1 MKSWGAKLCLVLLLL
16 NLWFWAWSGGHLRW
30 LGSAPHDP
38 REPQRL
44 EEQIRPEAM
53 QLQRQDKP

>member
-1 MKSWGAKLCLVLLLL
+1 MKSWGAKLCLLLLLL

-30 LGSAPHDP
+30 LGSAPYDP

-53 QLQRQDKP
+53 QLERQDKP

>member
-16 NLWFWAWSGGHLRW
+16 NLWFWAWSNGHLRW
-30 LGSAPHDP
+30 LGYGPVDP

-44 EEQIRPEAM
+44 EEQIRPEAL
-53 QLQRQDKP
+53 QLKP